1 MPEIRLLILDDEAVV
16 GQTIQRIAQKLGID
30 SRFVSRQEDFFQ
42 QLGGWNP
49 DFISIDLAMP
59 EMDGVEIMQEL
70 ADRECRSKIIIT
82 SGMGNRVLDAARR
95 SATEHGLDFVGVLI
109 KPLTSQSLQA
119 MVTDERSGRSRFID
133 DNRSIDLARFNAHIF
148 VPTRQELIR
157 AIEREEFVVVYQPQI
172 HCYGRAIA
180 GFEALIRWKHPERGL
195 LLPRVFVPAA
205 EKYELIDALTT
216 QVFKQSVAWLSRSLP
231 YSELSVSLNFSA
243 RSLLDYHLAE
253 QLSELCKDF
262 SITPQRVVLELT
274 ESGAMIDPLRSLD
287 LMTRFRVKG
296 FQLSIDD
303 FGTGFSSMVQ
313 LVRLPFSEIKIDKSF
328 VAPMMNSSE
337 SKAVTRCIVNLGNSL
352 GLRVTAEGIED
363 AETLDYLSNLGCDL
377 AQGYY
382 ISKPMSGDA
391 ALDWVRSFHPEV
403 LAAP

>member
-1 MPEIRLLILDDEAVV
+1 LPKIRLLILDDDAAV
-16 GQTIQRIAQKLGID
+16 GKTIQQIAQSLGID
-30 SRFVSRQEDFFQ
+30 SRSVTRQEEFFQ
-42 QLGGWNP
+42 QLAQWNP

-59 EMDGVEIMQEL
+59 EMDGVEVLQYL
-70 ADRECRSKIIIT
+70 AERECRCKIIIT

-95 SATEHGLDFVGVLI
+95 SATQHGLDFAGVLT
-109 KPLTSQSLQA
+109 KPLTSKHLKELIRDKYNDKPGCIEGIQRVQ
-119 MVTDERSGRSRFID
+119 F
-133 DNRSIDLARFNAHIF
+133 ARFSDRFA
-148 VPTRQELIR
+148 PTREELAR
-157 AIEREEFVVVYQPQI
+157 AIEREEFVVMYQPQI
-172 HCYGRAIA
+172 HCYSKAIA
-180 GFEALIRWKHPERGL
+180 GFEALIRWKHPERGMI
-195 LLPRVFVPAA
+195 LPPHFVSAA
-205 EKYELIDALTT
+205 EDFELIDALTA
-216 QVFKQSVAWLSRSLP
+216 QVFRQSVAWLSRSLQQT
-231 YSELSVSLNFSA
+231 ELSISLNISA

-253 QLSELCKDF
+253 HLSTLCREF
-262 SITPQRVVLELT
+262 SITPERIVLELT
-274 ESGAMIDPLRSLD
+274 ESSAMTDPLRSLD

-313 LVRLPFSEIKIDKSF
+313 LVRLPFTEIKIDRSF

-337 SKAVTRCIVNLGNSL
+337 SLAVTRSIVNLGSSL

-363 AETLDYLSNLGCDL
+363 AETLNYLGRLGCDL

-391 ALDWVRSFHPEV
+391 ALDWTRSYYPEV